1 MKNLKIVS
9 LIILFLVFGCSTDNP
24 KTENPLLKN
33 KKISWSGSGADYF
46 EFLPD
51 GSFIACG
58 GDFPLEGYLM
68 GEWENMGENG
78 DFKVMEKNSE
88 AGAYFLAS
96 VETTIA
102 KGSNLLLK
110 HYTETGEVKDVR
122 DDRGSEVTTYD
133 EITKPHENSAVSSRA
148 TVKVTRFKDDVFIL
162 ELKVEDPGGKIKKVS
177 TKGDAI
183 TIEVMVT
190 NGKRWT
196 NNPPIMLSQQW
207 DGSKAVRSE
216 MTILY
221 QDGRKETAT
230 FQTNGYVDNSEKVY
244 EDAWF

>member
-1 MKNLKIVS
+1 MKNSKIVC
-9 LIILFLVFGCSTDNP
+9 LIIVFLIFGCSTDNP

-33 KKISWSGSGADYF
+33 KKISWSGSGVDYF
-46 EFLPD
+46 EFLAD

-68 GEWENMGENG
+68 GVWESVGENG
-78 DFKVMEKNSE
+78 EFKVMEKNSE
-88 AGAYFLAS
+88 AGDYFLAS

-102 KGSNLLLK
+102 KGSNLLFK
-110 HYTETGEVKDVR
+110 HYTETGEVKVVR
-122 DDRGSEVTTYD
+122 EDSGTQVTTYE
-133 EITKPHENSAVSSRA
+133 EITKSHEKFAISSKA

-190 NGKRWT
+190 NGKKWT

-207 DGSKAVRSE
+207 DESKTVRSE

-221 QDGRKETAT
+221 QDGREEAAT
-230 FQTNGYVDNSEKVY
+230 FQTSGYVDNSEKVY